1 MRRRTNSNIRYLS
14 EASLIAALYVM
25 LTAISSAFGLGNGPI
40 QLRLS
45 ESLCVF
51 AIFTPAALPGVT
63 LGCFISNLLTGCA
76 LWDMVFGTLASFI
89 GMIGCRAL
97 KKLPYIAPTPYAL
110 SNMIAV
116 PLIQAYVYD
125 VSEALPLL
133 FLFIGVG
140 EVLSVYVV
148 GLPIY
153 FILKK
158 NKDLIFIQ
166 KNRPH

>member
-89 GMIGCRAL
+89 GMLGCRAL
-97 KKLPYIAPTPYAL
+97 KKLPYIAPAPYAL
-110 SNMIAV
+110 ANIIV
-116 PLIQAYVYD
+116 IPLIQVYVYA
-125 VSEALPLL
+125 VEEALPLL

-140 EVLSVYVV
+140 ELLSVYAV
-148 GLPIY
+148 GMPIY
-153 FILKK
+153 LILNRNK
-158 NKDLIFIQ
+158 NTIF
-166 KNRPH
+166 K